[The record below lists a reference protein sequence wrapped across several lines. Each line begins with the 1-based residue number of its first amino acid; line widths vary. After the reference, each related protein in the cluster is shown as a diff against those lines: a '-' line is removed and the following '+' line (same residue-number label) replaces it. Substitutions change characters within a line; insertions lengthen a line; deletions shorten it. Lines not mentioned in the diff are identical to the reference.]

1 MRSPSLSKSKSE
13 VFGQSGH
20 CSARLLA
27 ALRANC
33 WLMHRGKILSIDHL
47 VGERNQIVGD
57 FHAERLSGLDG
68 GGRHN
73 EESGGASGGAEIRI
87 CGSTISKPKWARHNG
102 KWGPVKPDF
111 WRIWHANKESLK
123 KNGYEVRRNDN
134 GQYEVRYIPPPKW
147 PPVGASPI
155 LVPEG
160 MKASIC
166 FKCGHVRLIKMIDE
180 HKACGLC
187 GATLD

>member
-1 MRSPSLSKSKSE
+1 MPPGVGGSALHPRPKRSTSRAFAARDAPATAASLASKAS
-13 VFGQSGH
+13 
-20 CSARLLA
+20 R
-27 ALRANC
+27 
-33 WLMHRGKILSIDHL
+33 
-47 VGERNQIVGD
+47 
-57 FHAERLSGLDG
+57 LDG

-87 CGSTISKPKWARHNG
+87 CGSTMSKPKWARHNG

-111 WRIWHANKESLK
+111 WRIWHANKELLK

-166 FKCGHVRLIKMIDE
+166 FKCGHVRLIKMTDE